1 MSLGVTQPWRAWS
14 QRSRIPR
21 FFWSSSAAIVP
32 YIGYQRAFFHTGHS
46 NLAKATP
53 KSANN
58 ARPSAHASA
67 KAAATKN
74 AQNLVS
80 QLETLPYQP
89 HGAIPVTVDYLG
101 SNPNWRSRQKQ
112 ASKHRAALKAAKHI
126 DERHKRV
133 SDWRLILETLLK
145 QTPIHDHDVLVVKVR
160 LPDDGFTRL
169 ETDFHDNFWDIC
181 SRTGCRMRLYTT
193 TNKKIPGPA
202 PSVWESGLKGLEWSA
217 TKEKFI
223 LIFGGL
229 DNVTAAYNG
238 IVRAAKGGILVGT
251 RTENNWEDL
260 LELSPL
266 AARELSLRIAGR
278 KTEDSKRGEQSATEM
293 QFRKPISRP
302 RELARFHE
310 THPESYRLAV
320 RADQIPALENGEVW
334 TKATFLRYIRRLVG
348 GELTP
353 GEHRFLYGNEGD
365 EQITHT
371 DAVVRQ
377 LQRAFYD
384 EECVDSISLPALKDA
399 LRYLAQSPHGSRFTH
414 VPGELVRRVKSLGL
428 KLDAD
433 VFNRV
438 AQFAVKSKHLRAFQ
452 RTLGAM
458 VHEGHAPNFKT
469 WLLFLQLIKAEDVRR
484 YVLRAMN
491 TKGYLTD
498 PGCMR
503 RIYAEMAGLD
513 LHRALELKQDFQSFL
528 QSQRDL
534 YGPDWRLTLW
544 IGNILIH
551 KYGTSGQLNSLF
563 QVLEAMI
570 AAGERPDIITL
581 NTILSHC
588 RDQRKLGLAMSTL
601 EFFSKHSLAQPDQIT
616 YRLLFSMAW
625 TSRRLHLT
633 TYIFRHAV
641 LAGFDSHLMRSRV
654 ATLLKATSPD
664 FTEYLGFSALPEK
677 WVQAG
682 RFVRSKRH
690 LARLLFLEKSLIK
703 RGAPRQTRWK
713 QWLNKESARVCLS
726 RPDIYKRLL
735 LFDFRRHDYWKHR
748 TSQAPTNEIRSFWD
762 WSKTAHLS
770 LRPRFSLYEMMQRAT
785 ARDDALL
792 KTAWK
797 NRWFVFEAREPLA
810 ARREIPQVPSR
821 HAIHVQKDEPKV
833 QQPEPLAARRER
845 QVRRNEWRLKQP
857 RPQSR
862 KERGIMKWQRP
873 LAARRAR
880 AKRRAVLRRELKS

>member
-21 FFWSSSAAIVP
+21 FYWSSSAAIVP
-32 YIGYQRAFFHTGHS
+32 FSGYQRAFFHAGRS
-46 NLAKATP
+46 NLAKTTP
-53 KSANN
+53 KPANN

-80 QLETLPYQP
+80 RLEILPYQP

-101 SNPNWRSRQKQ
+101 TNPSWGSRQKQ
-112 ASKHRAALKAAKHI
+112 ASKHRAALKAAQHI

-145 QTPIHDHDVLVVKVR
+145 QTPILDHDILVVKVR
-160 LPDDGFTRL
+160 LPDDGFKRL
-169 ETDFHDNFWDIC
+169 EDDFHDNFWDIC

-193 TNKKIPGPA
+193 TNRKRTGPV

-217 TKEKFI
+217 TQEKFI

-238 IVRAAKGGILVGT
+238 VVRAVKGGILVGT
-251 RTENNWEDL
+251 RTEDNWEDL
-260 LELSPL
+260 LQLSPKTVE
-266 AARELSLRIAGR
+266 ELSLRIAGP
-278 KTEDSKRGEQSATEM
+278 KAKDSKQRKDSTTEM
-293 QFRKPISRP
+293 QFRKPVSRP

-310 THPESYRLAV
+310 IHPEPYRLAV
-320 RADQIPALENGEVW
+320 RADQIPPLEPGEIW
-334 TKATFLRYIRRLVG
+334 TKASFLRYVRRLVG
-348 GELTP
+348 GQLTP

-365 EQITHT
+365 EQATHV
-371 DAVVRQ
+371 DVVVRQ

-384 EECVDSISLPALKDA
+384 EECVDAVSLPALKDA

-414 VPGELVRRVKSLGL
+414 VPGGLVRRVKSLGL

-433 VFNRV
+433 VFNWV

-452 RTLGAM
+452 RTLSAM
-458 VHEGHAPNFKT
+458 VREGHAPNFKT
-469 WLLFLQLIKAEDVRR
+469 WFLFLRIIKAEDVRR
-484 YVLRAMN
+484 YILRAMN

-498 PGCMR
+498 PECMR

-534 YGPDWRLTLW
+534 YGPDWRLTVW

-551 KYGTSGQLNSLF
+551 KYGASGQLNNLF

-601 EFFSKHSLAQPDQIT
+601 GFFSKHSLAQPDEIT

-664 FTEYLGFSALPEK
+664 FTEYLGFSTLPDK

-690 LARLLFLEKSLIK
+690 LAKILVLEKSLIK
-703 RGAPRQTRWK
+703 RGVSRVERWK
-713 QWLNKESARVCLS
+713 QWLNKETAKVCLS
-726 RPDIYKRLL
+726 KPDIYKRLL
-735 LFDFRRHDYWKHR
+735 LSDFRRHDYWKHR
-748 TSQAPTNEIRSFWD
+748 ASAAPTNDIRSFWD

-770 LRPRFSLYEMMQRAT
+770 LRPRFSLCEMIKRAT
-785 ARDDALL
+785 AKDEALL
-792 KTAWK
+792 KAARK
-797 NRWFVFEAREPLA
+797 NRWFVFEARELLA
-810 ARREIPQVPSR
+810 VRRGKRPGVSGR
-821 HAIHVQKDEPKV
+821 GAIHVQKDEPKI
-833 QQPEPLAARRER
+833 QQPKPLAARGERER
-845 QVRRNEWRLKQP
+845 R
-857 RPQSR
+857 R
-862 KERGIMKWQRP
+862 KELRSGQS
-873 LAARRAR
+873 
-880 AKRRAVLRRELKS
+880 KRDPPGRNVRL